1 MDDER
6 ASAMMERLPRAR
18 VRIPYAPG
26 TSRVP
31 CPPRGRLR
39 LVRSPDRPRPARSWC
54 ERALNSP
61 HLFCGGFM
69 RRPIVE
75 IGLIGQRGNFAPM
88 TWRGASQSVN
98 KFNDLRTRTA
108 TSVTNLQHTVKKGAE
123 AGRSQIDVQ
132 RVEYKIPCEDV

>member
-1 MDDER
+1 
-6 ASAMMERLPRAR
+6 
-18 VRIPYAPG
+18 
-26 TSRVP
+26 
-31 CPPRGRLR
+31 
-39 LVRSPDRPRPARSWC
+39 
-54 ERALNSP
+54 
-61 HLFCGGFM
+61 M

-88 TWRGASQSVN
+88 TWRISIVN

-132 RVEYKIPCEDV
+132 RVEYKITVPSAFCTVFC